1 MSVHACRHCTCA
13 GRREAAGFEIEWA
26 LGASDELAST
36 PALPTVAQPAPG
48 SPVSQR
54 AVSSLGP
61 GSTTRSQCA
70 LLWARV
76 LADCRLW
83 FSVHPSRTGRRRRR
97 CHCRHWWRPKLPT
110 PARGQADQ
118 ICYATDMRVLESL
131 GRMGVAALAC
141 QKAWEE
147 DDARTKATPE
157 RPPTFRVPCGPRG
170 VCHVN
175 QQFLPDTVLP
185 RKDWEQLKAECAV
198 RGVSEYHLQCLFLQL
213 CDFRDQAS
221 LGTVPVKVFLGMF
234 QTHFSKLLRRLVRL
248 QAGGRRPRLLFEE
261 AVRLILDIASMD
273 YFTLLVVSAR
283 VIGGSEVIDA
293 DGVRAI
299 VRYIS
304 SDRVD
309 AFSKALCK
317 KLVCR
322 DGVPHTLPAFVEL
335 GVRYPG
341 LFFPVMQMQRAIQR
355 RFLGMQF
362 WNDFHRRNHT
372 LIQPADFSY
381 SGAKAV
387 TARQVILELLS
398 SGSRPLVMGSQATR
412 ALVPAWDAGA
422 FPAGDMLPSSDS
434 GRSSDPGMHSI
445 SRKWSDL
452 PELQDALPNAPLGEE
467 PPRETPESSAFAL
480 SMGIGARR
488 AIEDTIHEESDES
501 EGSSDDDGVHGRS
514 GGVAE
519 TETAGQPS
527 GELAVAVAMER
538 AQSSRQPTRAG
549 LGGTR
554 ERATQVLDL
563 SANATALEPHTGAFT
578 LAERVNAT
586 RRTLEHAQITDVAK
600 RSAPGSARISSDT
613 ANKTVGFLFAAAAR
627 GSAKRE
633 IRRDVPLSVPM
644 PIAPSITDWARSHP
658 APAGASLEDGP
669 IDIARTVMLNFAS
682 GVGSSIRRVNA
693 PCLFCARNIGEIAA
707 RERSQSRA
715 LVPTSN
721 RQAISAAAEPLPQQR
736 SRTTSASSRASRVHP
751 APSVVS
757 VASEPRPAHA
767 THNSGFCSECEE
779 YARKVLVDTYGYHFA
794 GLVIEACAMSADPS
808 IASTSLAE
816 ATNARERQPILPVQ
830 GGLEPFVFREDI
842 FVEQFDDNTGQMF
855 YYNVATGDSTWRRPV
870 RYVPLSLSAGPDGA
884 AAGKE

>member
-1 MSVHACRHCTCA
+1 
-13 GRREAAGFEIEWA
+13 
-26 LGASDELAST
+26 
-36 PALPTVAQPAPG
+36 
-48 SPVSQR
+48 
-54 AVSSLGP
+54 
-61 GSTTRSQCA
+61 
-70 LLWARV
+70 
-76 LADCRLW
+76 
-83 FSVHPSRTGRRRRR
+83 
-97 CHCRHWWRPKLPT
+97 
-110 PARGQADQ
+110 
-118 ICYATDMRVLESL
+118 
-131 GRMGVAALAC
+131 MG
-141 QKAWEE
+141 
-147 DDARTKATPE
+147 
-157 RPPTFRVPCGPRG
+157 
-170 VCHVN
+170 
-175 QQFLPDTVLP
+175 QFLPDTVLP

-514 GGVAE
+514 GGVASAE
-519 TETAGQPS
+519 T
-527 GELAVAVAMER
+527 
-538 AQSSRQPTRAG
+538 
-549 LGGTR
+549 
-554 ERATQVLDL
+554 
-563 SANATALEPHTGAFT
+563 
-578 LAERVNAT
+578 
-586 RRTLEHAQITDVAK
+586 
-600 RSAPGSARISSDT
+600 
-613 ANKTVGFLFAAAAR
+613 AAR

-644 PIAPSITDWARSHP
+644 PIAPSITDWARTHP

-707 RERSQSRA
+707 Q
-715 LVPTSN
+715 
-721 RQAISAAAEPLPQQR
+721 
-736 SRTTSASSRASRVHP
+736 
-751 APSVVS
+751 
-757 VASEPRPAHA
+757 
-767 THNSGFCSECEE
+767 